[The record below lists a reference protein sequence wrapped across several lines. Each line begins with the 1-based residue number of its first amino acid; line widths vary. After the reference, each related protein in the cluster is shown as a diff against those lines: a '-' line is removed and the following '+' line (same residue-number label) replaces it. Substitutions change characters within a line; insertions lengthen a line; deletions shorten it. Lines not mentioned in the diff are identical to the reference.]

1 MKRMF
6 LVVLLAGAIA
16 GFGCTTLEPV
26 AATPEEVQRQL
37 LAGQLL
43 EPGEVVRLVTTDEVV
58 HKFKVVAVDFAQ
70 GYIRGRDEQVAI
82 TDVVA
87 LETSK
92 VSVGRT
98 TLLVGGVGIGAAALI
113 AIIVAPAVFLGG

>member
-1 MKRMF
+1 MKQMV
-6 LVVLLAGAIA
+6 LVVSMAVVIA
-16 GFGCTTLEPV
+16 VSGCTTLEPV

-58 HKFKVVAVDFAQ
+58 HKFKVLAVDIEQ
-70 GYIRGRDEQVAI
+70 GVIRGRDDQVAI
-82 TDVVA
+82 ADVVA

-113 AIIVAPAVFLGG
+113 AIMIAPAVLLGG

>member
-1 MKRMF
+1 MKQMV
-6 LVVLLAGAIA
+6 LVVSMALVIA
-16 GFGCTTLEPV
+16 VSGCTTLEPV

-58 HKFKVVAVDFAQ
+58 HKFKVLAVDIEQ
-70 GYIRGRDEQVAI
+70 GVIRGRDDQVAI
-82 TDVVA
+82 ADIVA

-98 TLLVGGVGIGAAALI
+98 ALLVGGVGIGAAALI
-113 AIIVAPAVFLGG
+113 AIMIAPAVLLGG

>member
-1 MKRMF
+1 MA
-6 LVVLLAGAIA
+6 VVIA
-16 GFGCTTLEPV
+16 VSGCTTLEPV
-26 AATPEEVQRQL
+26 AATPEEVQHQL

-58 HKFKVVAVDFAQ
+58 HKFKVLAVDIEQ
-70 GYIRGRDEQVAI
+70 GVIRGRDDQVAI
-82 TDVVA
+82 ADVVA

-113 AIIVAPAVFLGG
+113 AIMIAPAVLLGG